1 MSTITSEA
9 DKNCVTLP
17 KHLDKCLIQPR
28 SNEPVGW
35 VWTFL
40 YLEDGNQAFHSE
52 VFIVTRH
59 T

>member
-17 KHLDKCLIQPR
+17 KHLDKCLIQPPR
-28 SNEPVGW
+28 LSKPVGC
-35 VWTFL
+35 
-40 YLEDGNQAFHSE
+40 QAYDSE
-52 VFIVTRH
+52 IFIVDQH